1 MQRGYPSNK
10 IASIENEWSSA
21 VFSKIIFSWGLWVEG
36 IFEHSEKIWKTLCEK
51 SWISEKIIAEFETEN
66 GLQPLFYTDSL
77 WRGPTP
83 IFVWCWHAGNVPKHL
98 ESFCWTQIPSLSFHF
113 TQKISRPKHHSPL
126 VSTPFACLWLSHR
139 KWKWT
144 FIFDTT
150 KFNFS
155 KRAWRTKPDWFFVV
169 ENFHL
174 HTRSCINTGSHPILS
189 QSESNCQKDR
199 S

>member
-21 VFSKIIFSWGLWVEG
+21 VFSKIILLGGLWVEG
-36 IFEHSEKIWKTLCEK
+36 IFAHSEKIWKTLCENF
-51 SWISEKIIAEFETEN
+51 WISQNIIAEFETEN
-66 GLQPLFYTDSL
+66 GQQPLFYADSL
-77 WRGPTP
+77 QRGPIP

-113 TQKISRPKHHSPL
+113 TQKMLRSKHHLPL
-126 VSTPFACLWLSHR
+126 VSTPFAFLWLFHR

-144 FIFDTT
+144 FIFDTA

-174 HTRSCINTGSHPILS
+174 DTRSCINTGSHPILS

>member
-21 VFSKIIFSWGLWVEG
+21 IFSKIIFLGGLWVEG
-36 IFEHSEKIWKTLCEK
+36 IFAHSENIWKILCEK
-51 SWISEKIIAEFETEN
+51 FWISQKIIAEFGTEN
-66 GLQPLFYTDSL
+66 GLQPLFYADSL

-98 ESFCWTQIPSLSFHF
+98 GSFCWAQIPSLSFHF
-113 TQKISRPKHHSPL
+113 TQKISRSKHHLPL
-126 VSTPFACLWLSHR
+126 VSTSFACLWPFHR

-144 FIFDTT
+144 FIFDTA

-174 HTRSCINTGSHPILS
+174 DTRSCINTGSHPILS